1 MWKEI
6 KVVKN
11 VGYDNFDARFGAYAT
26 DEADKKSILH
36 IGDKENLLDRVTC
49 VKSYSDKVVVQVD
62 DGVGLNDSMLYTKDG
77 ELLSVVK
84 HTNSIT
90 AKANLRYLNVFML
103 EGENYDGCYNI
114 VDIETGR
121 VIFKEYVQGRK
132 LFVFNDMIFSN
143 RDNIVIRYDWDGS
156 ILWQHN
162 YEPDFNVTIDL
173 GFVLEG
179 VCGGKLWVKSKH
191 DWHEILLAID
201 VNTGELVKAFSDSEE
216 DTNLPH
222 CDIGDIGDAYLNL
235 ESNHILVVTS
245 DKEGNDFLNFVDAK
259 TLEVFERTPYSI
271 DYDYDNGKEDS
282 LGGIT
287 GFQSNYITFWL
298 ERYHVDSMPSGFV
311 VYNYNKKEV
320 VFAHRLFTPEQTGK
334 GRYLRGNTTRIPFYN
349 NGLIYVHDNC
359 DTLHIFEDVKE

>member
-1 MWKEI
+1 
-6 KVVKN
+6 
-11 VGYDNFDARFGAYAT
+11 
-26 DEADKKSILH
+26 
-36 IGDKENLLDRVTC
+36 
-49 VKSYSDKVVVQVD
+49 
-62 DGVGLNDSMLYTKDG
+62 
-77 ELLSVVK
+77 
-84 HTNSIT
+84 
-90 AKANLRYLNVFML
+90 
-103 EGENYDGCYNI
+103 
-114 VDIETGR
+114 
-121 VIFKEYVQGRK
+121 
-132 LFVFNDMIFSN
+132 
-143 RDNIVIRYDWDGS
+143 
-156 ILWQHN
+156 N
-162 YEPDFNVTIDL
+162 YEPDFNVKINL
-173 GFVLEG
+173 GFVMEG
-179 VCGGKLWVKSKH
+179 VCGGKLWVKSKY
-191 DWHEILLAID
+191 DGHEILLAID
-201 VNTGELVKAFSDSEE
+201 VNTGELVKVFSDSEE

-245 DKEGNDFLNFVDAK
+245 DKEGNDLLNFVDAK

-349 NGLIYVHDNC
+349 NGLIFVHDNC